1 MYSKFCETMKT
12 LRKQRG
18 LNQEQMAE
26 TLGVSAQAVSKWEC
40 GGSFPDISLLPIIA
54 DYFGVSVDYL
64 LGHDTSKRVEKSK
77 KSVCRQRHCFRNRS
91 ICRPC
96 PCFVRR

>member
-40 GGSFPDISLLPIIA
+40 GGSQ
-54 DYFGVSVDYL
+54 
-64 LGHDTSKRVEKSK
+64 T
-77 KSVCRQRHCFRNRS
+77 
-91 ICRPC
+91 
-96 PCFVRR
+96 

>member
-26 TLGVSAQAVSKWEC
+26 TLGVSAQAVSKWEN
-40 GGSFPDISLLPIIA
+40 GTADLSTANLLA
-54 DYFGVSVDYL
+54 LAQLFGVPAEEL
-64 LGHDTSKRVEKSK
+64 LRATIDGYFENSTQK
-77 KSVCRQRHCFRNRS
+77 N
-91 ICRPC
+91 
-96 PCFVRR
+96 